1 MSQFHIQQSGI
12 SHLMGAPIGLPP
24 FIPSTTQV
32 LPIRGGGALP
42 PPEIPGQGLPR
53 AINYLADYGGCSWYR
68 CMAPNLMLNLY
79 QKAVMLELTT
89 MVLDP
94 RFYAGVKAVKIQRQ
108 ATPIQRDFV
117 KMLKQTSSQMPNGG
131 FKLIYEIDDIVF
143 REDIPDYNR
152 NKDAFVP
159 DEIRNCILE
168 ILDMCDEV
176 TVTCEFMKD
185 YFNEKMGV
193 KKTTVIPN
201 YLLKWWFDRYYN
213 LGNLVKNFEKNKKK
227 PIVSIFASGTHVDVT
242 NRTGQKDDFEMVVP
256 AIIKTRKDFKWRFYG
271 SYPLPLK
278 PFIDR
283 GEIEFHQW
291 TPLPEFPGT
300 MAESGT
306 QLTFAALQD
315 NNFNRAK
322 SNIKLLEAGALG
334 IPCVCPD
341 MVTYK
346 DAMLKYSNANEFI
359 DCIKTATKN
368 QHTYAD
374 YCKKARAYADNF
386 WLEDEKNLMKH
397 HEAYFTPYG
406 SPDRKYLLETNPNL

>member
-1 MSQFHIQQSGI
+1 MSQFIIQQSGI
-12 SHLMGAPIGLPP
+12 PHLMGAPIGLPP
-24 FIPSTTQV
+24 FIPSTTQA
-32 LPIRGGGALP
+32 LQTRTGTALP
-42 PPEIPGQGLPR
+42 PPEIPGQGLNR
-53 AINYLADYGGCSWYR
+53 AICYLADYGGCSWYR

-79 QKAVMLELTT
+79 QKAVLLESTT

-108 ATPIQRDFV
+108 ATPTQRDFV
-117 KMLKQTSSQMPNGG
+117 KFLKEISKQVG
-131 FKLIYEIDDIVF
+131 FKIIYEIDDIVF

-159 DEIRNCILE
+159 DEIRNSILE

-185 YFNEKMGV
+185 YFDEKMGV
-193 KKTTVIPN
+193 KKSTVIPN

-213 LGNLVKNFEKNKKK
+213 LDKLVKNFEKNKKK
-227 PIVSIFASGTHVDVT
+227 PIVSIFASGTHVDVI

-256 AIIKTRKDFKWRFYG
+256 AIIKARKDFKWKFYG

-283 GEIEFHQW
+283 GEIEFHEW
-291 TPLPEFPGT
+291 APLPEFPGA
-300 MAESGT
+300 MAASDT
-306 QLTFAALQD
+306 QVTFAALQD

-322 SNIKLLEAGALG
+322 SNIKLLEAAALG
-334 IPCVCPD
+334 IPCICPD

-346 DAMLKYSNANEFI
+346 DAKLKYSNGSEFI

-397 HEAYFTPYG
+397 QEAYFTPYG
-406 SPDRKYLLETNPNL
+406 SFERKYLLETNPKV

>member
-1 MSQFHIQQSGI
+1 MSQLIIQQSGLSKI
-12 SHLMGAPIGLPP
+12 IGAPIGLPP

-32 LPIRGGGALP
+32 LPVPNQLKEP
-42 PPEIPGQGLPR
+42 PVPEVPGTGLPR
-53 AINYLADYGGCSWYR
+53 ALNYLADYGGCSFYR
-68 CMAPNLMLNLY
+68 CMAPNIMLNLY
-79 QKAVMLELTT
+79 QKAVILESTT

-108 ATPIQRDFV
+108 ATPIQRDFI
-117 KMLKQTSSQMPNGG
+117 KFLKEVSKQVG
-131 FKLIYEIDDIVF
+131 FKIIYEIDDIVF
-143 REDIPDYNR
+143 REDIPDFNR
-152 NKDAFVP
+152 NKDAFTK
-159 DEIRNCILE
+159 DEIRNSIVEILE
-168 ILDMCDEV
+168 MCDEI
-176 TVTCEFMKD
+176 TVTCDFMRD
-185 YFNEKMGV
+185 YF
-193 KKTTVIPN
+193 KTKSKNQNVTVIPN
-201 YLLKWWFDRYYN
+201 YLLRWWFDRYYN
-213 LGNLVKNFEKNKKK
+213 LGDLVKNFEKNKKK

-242 NRTGQKDDFEMVVP
+242 NRANQKDDFEMVVP

-271 SYPLPLK
+271 CYPLPLK

-291 TPLPEFPGT
+291 TPLPEFPGS

-397 HEAYFTPYG
+397 HEAYFTPFG
-406 SPDRKYLLETNPNL
+406 SPDRKYLLETNPKS

>member
-1 MSQFHIQQSGI
+1 MNFISQQSGI
-12 SHLMGAPIGLPP
+12 SRNIGAPLGLPP
-24 FIPSTTQV
+24 YIPTTTQV
-32 LPIRGGGALP
+32 LPIRPNTALP

-68 CMAPNLMLNLY
+68 CMSPNLMLNLY
-79 QKAVMLELTT
+79 QKAVLLELTT

-94 RFYAGVKAVKIQRQ
+94 RFYQGIKAVKIQRQ
-108 ATPIQRDFV
+108 ATPIQKEFV
-117 KMLKQTSSQMPNGG
+117 KMLKELSKQNN

-152 NKDAFVP
+152 NKDAFVA
-159 DEIRNCILE
+159 DEIRNSILE
-168 ILDMCDEV
+168 ILSLCDEV
-176 TVTCEFMKD
+176 TVTCDFMKD
-185 YFNEKMGV
+185 YFNDKMGV
-193 KKTTVIPN
+193 KKTTVVPN

-213 LGNLVKNFEKNKKK
+213 LGDLLKRYEQNKKK

-242 NRTGQKDDFEMVVP
+242 NRANQKDDFEIVVP
-256 AIIKTRKDFKWRFYG
+256 AIIKTRTEFKWRFYG

-283 GEIEFHQW
+283 KEIEFYPW
-291 TPLPEFPGT
+291 VSLPDFPT
-300 MAESGT
+300 SMAESGT

-322 SNIKLLEAGALG
+322 SNIKLIEAGALG

-346 DAMLKYSNANEFI
+346 DALLKYSNANEFI

-368 QHTYAD
+368 QQVYAD
-374 YCKKARAYADNF
+374 YCKKSRAYASNF

-406 SPDRKYLLETNPNL
+406 SSDRKYLLDCNSNS